1 MRVRLWSVLLAL
13 LLAMMV
19 VAVGC
24 QPAAGTPG
32 VETPGAEVPG
42 VETPGAE
49 VPGVETPGAEVPGV
63 ETPEVETPAA
73 ETPEAETPAAETPEA
88 ETPAAETPEAGET
101 PVAEGPGELPVTGGG
116 SFTFWAAPNP
126 PQEAFWS
133 EMAQMYMEEYP
144 DVQIEVR
151 AMPEAPTS
159 EAGIQAALAGGNAPT
174 ASENIFIGFG
184 GELFRSDA
192 LVPLNELEGWD
203 QILEA
208 RNMTETIQGWEFEDG
223 NYYVLPIYSNAILF
237 GWRTDLLQE
246 LGVDQPPQTY
256 QEILDL
262 GATLKEQM
270 PDRYIWAR
278 QPLVQNTWYE
288 RWFDFFVL
296 YYAASGG
303 QSLIEGNEITAD
315 DEAAVQV
322 LTWLQQMAQENLLLT
337 QEVTDPL
344 EQGVAVASQLG
355 PWTFSAWREL
365 YPELVYGETFTV
377 TAPPV
382 PDGVSTEAV
391 NTFAD
396 AKGLALYA
404 QADEE
409 TQQLAWHFIR
419 WVFSDPEH
427 DLAWLQ
433 RTNLP
438 PARDDL
444 GTNEAFTAFFS
455 ENPALQAYADA
466 IPQAVPPPAHPNYTE
481 IQVALGDQTIIPVV
495 MGQKEPQQAWDD
507 WKNAVQP
514 MLGQ

>member
-1 MRVRLWSVLLAL
+1 MRKRLCSVLLSLAL
-13 LLAMMV
+13 LTMLL
-19 VAVGC
+19 AVGC
-24 QPAAGTPG
+24 QPAA
-32 VETPGAEVPG
+32 ETPA
-42 VETPGAE
+42 
-49 VPGVETPGAEVPGV
+49 
-63 ETPEVETPAA
+63 VETPAVEA
-73 ETPEAETPAAETPEA
+73 PAVETPEAETPAA

-133 EMAQMYMEEYP
+133 EMAQMYMEQYP

-159 EAGIQAALAGGNAPT
+159 EAGIQAALAGGNAPA

-192 LVPLNELEGWD
+192 LVPLNEMEGWD
-203 QILEA
+203 QIIEA

-237 GWRTDLLQE
+237 AWRLDLLQE
-246 LGVDQPPQTY
+246 LGVEQPPRTY

-262 GATLKEQM
+262 GTTLQEQM
-270 PDRYIWAR
+270 PDTFIWAR

-303 QSLIEGNEITAD
+303 EPLITGNELTAD
-315 DEAAVQV
+315 DDAAIAV
-322 LTWLQQMAQENLLLT
+322 LTWLQQLAQQNLLLT
-337 QEVTDPL
+337 QEVTDPF
-344 EQGVAVASQLG
+344 EQGIALATQLG
-355 PWTFSAWREL
+355 PWTFSAWAEQ
-365 YPELVYGETFTV
+365 YPDLQYGETFTV

-382 PDGVSTEAV
+382 PEGRPEDQPV

-396 AKGLALYA
+396 AKGLVIYA

-409 TQQLAWHFIR
+409 TQQLTWHFIR
-419 WVFSDPEH
+419 WVFSDPQN
-427 DLAWLQ
+427 DLAWFQ

-444 GTNEAFTAFFS
+444 ATNEAFSAFYEES
-455 ENPALQAYADA
+455 PALRAYADA
-466 IPQAVPPPAHPNYTE
+466 VPQAVPPPPHPNYTE
-481 IQVALGDQTIIPVV
+481 IQVALGDEAIIPVV
-495 MGQKEPQQAWDD
+495 MGQKEPQQAWED

-514 MLGQ
+514 MLQAQ